1 VSFAHGV
8 IPHGAPVGADDEVT
22 LTVGNQVLAGWQRVE
37 VTRVLAAIPA
47 SFELE
52 VTERYPNAPTI
63 DVQPG
68 EPCTVKIGGDLVIT
82 GYVDRY
88 SASINPAQHTVR
100 ISGRS
105 KSEDLVDCSA
115 IVGDQKSPGFQIM
128 NGNTLAI
135 ARSLAKPYD
144 IEVQSTA
151 GDGPTIPQF
160 NVLLGESPWDIID
173 RISKYS
179 QMIVYDLPDGSIMLA
194 KVGTESM
201 GSGFA
206 IGENIEGA
214 SVILS
219 MDERFSEYEGHLT
232 SVLVFGTEA
241 GVNTPTVG
249 EIVRDEGVP
258 RFRKRYVISEQF
270 IQGHEIVKE
279 RAVWEMNRRKGRSYQ
294 FNVLCDSWRDATG
307 KLWEVNKL
315 APIRAP
321 VLKLRDKS
329 FLIGAV
335 TFRRDENGQ
344 HGELALWPPEAFF
357 VEPAGPLG
365 LVTVEDVETFNAAK
379 KGGSGSGP

>member
-1 VSFAHGV
+1 MSFAHGV
-8 IPHGAPVGADDEVT
+8 IPHGAPVGADDELT
-22 LTVGNQVLAGWQRVE
+22 LTVGNQVLSGWQRVA
-37 VTRVLAAIPA
+37 VTRALGAIP
-47 SFELE
+47 SNFELE
-52 VTERYPNAPTI
+52 VTEHDPTGPSI
-63 DVQPG
+63 SVEPG
-68 EPCTVKIGGDLVIT
+68 EPCTVKIGGDLVMT

-88 SASINPAQHTVR
+88 AASINPAQHTIN

-115 IVGDQKSPGFQIM
+115 IVGDSSQPGFQVM
-128 NGNTLAI
+128 NGTAFSIAKTLAN
-135 ARSLAKPYD
+135 PYGVT
-144 IEVQSTA
+144 VQSTA

-173 RISKYS
+173 RITKYS
-179 QMIVYDLPDGSIMLA
+179 QMIVHDMPDGSVMLA
-194 KVGTESM
+194 KVGTDSM
-201 GSGFA
+201 GSGFL
-206 IGENIEGA
+206 IGPRGNVEGA
-214 SVILS
+214 SVLLS

-249 EIVRDEGVP
+249 EIIRDDGVK

-270 IQGHEIVKE
+270 IMGHEIVKE

-315 APIRAP
+315 APISAP

-335 TFRRDENGQ
+335 TYRRDENGQ
-344 HGELALWPPEAFF
+344 HGELALMPPEAFF

-365 LVTVEDVETFNAAK
+365 LVTVEDVENFNAAK
-379 KGGSGSGP
+379 KGGQ